1 MSLRDT
7 PSFNS
12 NIASSNEISICTSQN
27 DFIEADWIFAY
38 GSLIWNPEVDFE
50 TAELGKVFGK
60 HRNFCIQSTMYR
72 GTPEC
77 PGVVLGLDKG
87 GSCVGMAFKLRSSTR
102 KKSLELLYRR
112 EMPNKIYK
120 PTLVNVHLQTTG
132 LRIQALTFAANREHS
147 SYMCLTDDQLI
158 DRLNVCVGDR
168 GPNKDYALNTWQA
181 LKDKGVR
188 DARLEKIATRLLRLN
203 SCV

>member
-7 PSFNS
+7 SSFS
-12 NIASSNEISICTSQN
+12 TGVASSNDLGIGISHD

-50 TAELGKVFGK
+50 IAELGKVFGK

-77 PGVVLGLDKG
+77 PGVVLGLDQG
-87 GSCVGMAFKLRSSTR
+87 GSCIGMAFKLRRSTR
-102 KKSLELLYRR
+102 KRSLELLYRR
-112 EMPNKIYK
+112 EMPNRIYK

-132 LRIQALTFAANREHS
+132 LRIKALTFAANREHS
-147 SYMCLTDDQLI
+147 AYMCLTDDQLI
-158 DRLNVCVGDR
+158 DRLSMCVGDR

-181 LKDKGVR
+181 LKDKGVK
-188 DARLEKIATRLLRLN
+188 DARLERIATKLMQLN
-203 SCV
+203 NGI